1 MQSISP
7 SVITSVRLPVHRVGQ
22 EMDVTYAA
30 CGITVV
36 PDFLANAGGIII
48 VKEGMKDAS
57 YRDSDVMEKLKQTKF
72 TTEEVLWRA
81 RDEKYSPMFIANK
94 MAEERFK

>member
-1 MQSISP
+1 
-7 SVITSVRLPVHRVGQ
+7 
-22 EMDVTYAA
+22 MDVAYAA

-57 YRDSDVMEKLKQTKF
+57 YMDSDVMDKLKQRKLRPSLDRHSS
-72 TTEEVLWRA
+72 VHC
-81 RDEKYSPMFIANK
+81 
-94 MAEERFK
+94 

>member
-1 MQSISP
+1 
-7 SVITSVRLPVHRVGQ
+7 
-22 EMDVTYAA
+22 
-30 CGITVV
+30 
-36 PDFLANAGGIII
+36 
-48 VKEGMKDAS
+48 MKDAS
-57 YRDSDVMEKLKQTKF
+57 YMDSDVMEKLKQIKF

>member
-1 MQSISP
+1 
-7 SVITSVRLPVHRVGQ
+7 
-22 EMDVTYAA
+22 MDVAYASK
-30 CGITVV
+30 GITVV

-57 YRDSDVMEKLKQTKF
+57 YMDSDVMDKLKQIKF

-81 RDEKYSPMFIANK
+81 RDEKNWLLSSSTMKLTQSLHTILA
-94 MAEERFK
+94 RR